1 MEKGWNLSFQVIQG
15 MYLDTT
21 LMLAELS
28 PPEDI
33 QAQRDGRGIE
43 SIDVAVELEDIRSP
57 FAPGLTDKVVCILL
71 EDAIVTVGI
80 CLA

>member
-1 MEKGWNLSFQVIQG
+1 
-15 MYLDTT
+15 MYLDAT
-21 LMLAELS
+21 LMFAEFS

-43 SIDVAVELEDIRSP
+43 SIDVTVKLEDIRSP
-57 FAPGLTDKVVCILL
+57 LASGLTDKVVCILL

-80 CLA
+80 GLAQITSGHMLAKS

>member
-1 MEKGWNLSFQVIQG
+1 MEEGWNLSLQVIQG
-15 MYLDTT
+15 MYFDTT

-43 SIDVAVELEDIRSP
+43 SIDVTVQLEDICSS
-57 FAPGLTDKVVCILL
+57 FASGLTDKVVCILL
-71 EDAIVTVGI
+71 EDAIVTVDI